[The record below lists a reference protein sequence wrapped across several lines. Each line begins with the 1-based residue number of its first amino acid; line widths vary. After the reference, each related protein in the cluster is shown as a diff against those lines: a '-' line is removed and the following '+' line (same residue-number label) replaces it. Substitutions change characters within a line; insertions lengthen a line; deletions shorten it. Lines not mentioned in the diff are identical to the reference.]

1 MRLFLLLCLLLLQG
15 PALAWNTL
23 ENWADVVLLQTRA
36 RHPLPIITAFEPR
49 LKLEEAYSIQRLVVR
64 ELAARAPLV
73 GFRSDLTSPLSRA
86 RLRGDQPIT
95 SAVLKDQWLNSG
107 TWVTRPA
114 HSKLRLAPALAFTL
128 RQAITAPVPQVAA
141 LVDKVKEVRPVVVLV
156 DYNFDESPPPQVQ
169 DLVAANGASAK
180 LVVGAPLAATDQ
192 ASVDAIFVE
201 MRREDE
207 VIERGKATNVMGGQY
222 EALRW
227 QVNELLARGWELK
240 ADYLLVTGPLSE
252 PVPADVGN
260 WVADYWD
267 HAKID
272 FSVEYGKPR

>member
-1 MRLFLLLCLLLLQG
+1 MRLFVLLCLLLLQG

-36 RHPLPIITAFEPR
+36 RHPLPTITAFEPR
-49 LKLEEAYSIQRLVVR
+49 LKLDEAYGIQRVVVR

-73 GFRSDLTSPLSRA
+73 GFRADLTTPLARA
-86 RLRGDQPIT
+86 RLRGDQPII
-95 SAVLKDQWLNSG
+95 SAVLKDQWSNAG

-114 HSKLRLAPALAFTL
+114 HSKLKLAPALAFTL
-128 RQAITAPVPQVAA
+128 REAITAPVTEAAA
-141 LVDKVKEVRPVVVLV
+141 LVDKVKAVRPVVVLV
-156 DYNFDESPPPQVQ
+156 DYNFDEAPAPLVQ
-169 DLVAANGASAK
+169 DLVAANGGSAR
-180 LVVGAPLAATDQ
+180 LVAGAPLAATDQ

-201 MRREDE
+201 MRRENE
-207 VIERGKATNVMGGQY
+207 VIGRGKATNVMGGQY

-227 QVNELLARGWELK
+227 QVNELLARGWALK
-240 ADYLLVTGPLSE
+240 ADYQLVTGPLSE

-260 WVADYWD
+260 WVADYWE